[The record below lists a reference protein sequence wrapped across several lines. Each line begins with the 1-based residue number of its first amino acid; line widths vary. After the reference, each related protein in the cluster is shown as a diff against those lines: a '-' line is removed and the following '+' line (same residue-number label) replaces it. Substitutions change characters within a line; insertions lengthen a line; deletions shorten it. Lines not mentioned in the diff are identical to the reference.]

1 MTYVLTGYA
10 ATVAGLG
17 GYAVWVLRRAR
28 ALERLRQGG

>member
-1 MTYVLTGYA
+1 MSYVVAGYA

-17 GYAVWVLRRAR
+17 GYAVWVLRRGR

>member
-1 MTYVLTGYA
+1 MSYVLAGYA

-28 ALERLRQGG
+28 SLGRVRQDG